1 MWSVSE
7 CLPKV
12 QLGVSSQGPLTRRS
26 FSSPRRNLAEAD
38 IALVEQTLPV
48 TNEKAYAKLK
58 AILLEN
64 GCSVIAEEPST
75 FLKVRQGSL
84 WGISPRAAKKVIS
97 CRFVPVDSGTRVTL
111 SSRLASDWKNLTI
124 VGSVLAVIVA
134 SVCWWIS
141 LDLEGFI
148 TTHQA
153 TYWSWLATSNGY
165 ISYEF
170 AQAFA
175 DMSRWLAIFLVVV
188 VILEAVIFVYA
199 SKKIDLF
206 AKYCLNLLR

>member
-1 MWSVSE
+1 
-7 CLPKV
+7 
-12 QLGVSSQGPLTRRS
+12 
-26 FSSPRRNLAEAD
+26 
-38 IALVEQTLPV
+38 LVEQTFPV

-64 GCSVIAEEPST
+64 GCRVVAEEPST
-75 FLKVRQGSL
+75 FLEVRQGSL

-97 CRFVPVDSGTRVTL
+97 CRFVPMDSGTRVTL
-111 SSRLASDWKNLTI
+111 SSRLASGWKNLTI

-153 TYWSWLATSNGY
+153 SYWSWLTTSDGY
-165 ISYEF
+165 VSYEF
-170 AQAFA
+170 AQTFA
-175 DMSRWLAIFLVVV
+175 GLSRWLGVFLIVV
-188 VILEAVIFVYA
+188 VILEALIFAYA
-199 SKKIDLF
+199 SKKIDAF
-206 AKYCLNLLR
+206 AEDCLKSVH